1 MRNGLSK
8 RPFLAVV
15 ITMLFWCQAAGQT
28 GTSRVT
34 GLVQDINGAIVPGAA
49 VTLTNEGTNAT
60 FKGSTT
66 SA

>member
-1 MRNGLSK
+1 MKQRPNLRTLLALAMLLLMSTGL
-8 RPFLAVV
+8 LA
-15 ITMLFWCQAAGQT
+15 QT